1 MKTHP
6 PASDDATATELA
18 LCATPE
24 AAFDRLVK
32 LYDEAIAEIE
42 KAFGAFSR
50 GENGPPGS
58 PPVYPYLCVDVAFGE
73 MRSTGLAFGKV
84 TSPGRYGTTIT
95 APHLFRAYLIEQL
108 TLLMRK
114 YEVKIYVGKSRTP
127 IPLTFAVERAVLHM
141 DDE

>member
-6 PASDDATATELA
+6 SASDDATATELA

-58 PPVYPYLCVDVAFGE
+58 PPVYPYLSVEVEFRE
-73 MRSTGLAFGKV
+73 TRPSSLAFG
-84 TSPGRYGTTIT
+84 
-95 APHLFRAYLIEQL
+95 
-108 TLLMRK
+108 
-114 YEVKIYVGKSRTP
+114 
-127 IPLTFAVERAVLHM
+127 
-141 DDE
+141 